1 MVTRGLSTRRR
12 WARMMIVIMA
22 AEQRILRFVGD
33 VQGVGFRYT
42 ACRVAAGHAVAGY
55 VRNCPDGSVE
65 CVVEGET
72 DEVEAFTA
80 ELSRRMSR
88 YIRKTTCQKAPANG
102 QFDGF
107 DVRY

>member
-1 MVTRGLSTRRR
+1 MSC
-12 WARMMIVIMA
+12 IMA
-22 AEQRILRFVGD
+22 AEQRILRFMGD

-42 ACRVAAGHAVAGY
+42 ACRTAAGHDVSGY

-72 DEVEAFTA
+72 TEVEAFVA
-80 ELSRRMSR
+80 DLARRMAH
-88 YIRKTTCQKAPANG
+88 YIRKTTCQKAPAAG